1 MPIFVGAGTS
11 SFMKDTGGVGFSKRT
26 STEIDNLTG
35 MVSGQVVFD
44 TTVAALKFY
53 DGSNW
58 LKVSSVQAIL
68 NSVTGNIYVGSATNL
83 SLSGEG
89 FLSGNLV
96 VNFTQSS
103 DNINV
108 NVTVNPSSD
117 TAATVA
123 VPSSVYNNVT
133 AGNVVAIKVTNSD
146 GTTSGTVNKTA
157 VALPSG
163 GSITSAGGYRYHTFT
178 SSGNF
183 VNTIAS
189 LSTEFLLVAGGGG
202 GGSGDDGSGGGS
214 GAGAG
219 GAIDGTAT
227 LNVGT
232 YGVVIGGGGAGGHR
246 SGGGT
251 GTSGSNSTFNS
262 NTAIGGGFGV
272 DNGVTTNGQGG
283 GSGGGGFRS
292 GSVGSGTSGQGTN
305 GGSGAGAGAPAAGGG
320 GGGKGG
326 GGGNATS
333 TNGGSGGPGIN
344 WKSLGT
350 FYAGGGGGGGDG
362 SGSGG
367 SGGSGIGG
375 NGTSGGTQSNNSNH
389 ATANRGSG
397 GGGTGG
403 STGTYYRGSNGSGGI
418 LIIRYQL

>member
-11 SFMKDTGGVGFSKRT
+11 SFMKETGGIGFSKRT

-35 MVSGQVVFD
+35 MVSGQVVYD
-44 TTVAALKFY
+44 TTAGALKFY

-68 NSVTGNIYVGSATNL
+68 NSVTGNIFAGAASNL
-83 SLSGEG
+83 TLSGEG

-96 VNFTQSS
+96 VNFTQAS

-157 VALPSG
+157 AALPSG
-163 GSITSAGGYRYHTFT
+163 GTKTTSGGYTYHTFT

-202 GGSGDDGSGGGS
+202 GGSGDDGAGGGS

-232 YGVVIGGGGAGGHR
+232 YGVVIGGGGGGGHR
-246 SGGGT
+246 SGGGV
-251 GTSGSNSTFNS
+251 GTNGSNSTFNS

-272 DNGVTTNGQGG
+272 DNGATTNGQGG

-305 GGSGAGAGAPAAGGG
+305 GGTGGGAGSPAAGGG

-333 TNGGSGGPGIN
+333 TVGGSGGPGIN
-344 WKSLGT
+344 WQSLGT
-350 FYAGGGGGGGDG
+350 LYDGGGGGGGDG

-367 SGGSGIGG
+367 SGGSSVGG
-375 NGTSGGTQSNNSNH
+375 NGTAGGTQSNNNNH
-389 ATANRGSG
+389 ATANRGGG
-397 GGGTGG
+397 GGGTGAN
-403 STGTYYRGSNGSGGI
+403 TGTYYRGSNGGSGI
-418 LIIRYQL
+418 CIIRYQL

>member
-11 SFMKDTGGVGFSKRT
+11 SFMKGSDGVGFTRINT
-26 STEIDNLTG
+26 TQRNALTA
-35 MVSGQVVFD
+35 VEGQVIFN
-44 TTVAALKFY
+44 TTSGVLEYY
-53 DGSNW
+53 DGSAW
-58 LKVSSVQAIL
+58 AKVSAVLAVLSSV
-68 NSVTGNIYVGSATNL
+68 SGNIFAGAATNL
-83 SLSGEG
+83 TLSGTG
-89 FLSGNLV
+89 FLASNLV
-96 VNFTQSS
+96 VNFNQSA

-108 NVTVNPSSD
+108 NVTVTPSSD

-133 AGNVVAIKVTNSD
+133 AGNVVTIKVTNSD
-146 GTTSGTVNKTA
+146 GSTSGTVNKTA

-163 GSITSAGGYRYHTFT
+163 GTKTTSGGYTYHTFT

-232 YGVVIGGGGAGGHR
+232 YGVVIGGGGAGGQR
-246 SGGGT
+246 SGGGNV
-251 GTSGSNSTFNS
+251 GTNGSNSTFNS
-262 NTAIGGGFGV
+262 NTAIGGGFGL
-272 DNGVTTNGQGG
+272 DNGATTVGQGG

-320 GGGKGG
+320 GGG
-326 GGGNATS
+326 
-333 TNGGSGGPGIN
+333 
-344 WKSLGT
+344 
-350 FYAGGGGGGGDG
+350 GDG

-367 SGGSGIGG
+367 SGGSSVGG
-375 NGTSGGTQSNNSNH
+375 NGTNGGTQSNNSNH
-389 ATANRGSG
+389 AVANRGSG